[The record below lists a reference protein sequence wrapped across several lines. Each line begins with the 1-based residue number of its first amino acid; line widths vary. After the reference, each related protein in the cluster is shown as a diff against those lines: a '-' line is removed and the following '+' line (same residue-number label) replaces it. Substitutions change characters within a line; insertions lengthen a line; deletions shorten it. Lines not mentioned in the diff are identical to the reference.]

1 MSLNDS
7 FIKEVSEEV
16 RRDKLYKY
24 FKKYIWIAVVFLLI
38 LIGLVAYNEWDK
50 STTKKNNQLNGDELL
65 QALNVFSK
73 GENLNDYFSYIDKN
87 KSGSELAILNPSFL
101 DSQIEIDKKLK
112 YLKNLK
118 NNENISIELRDLAS
132 LYLFYK
138 GNYNYDEKFEI
149 LNQLSGPDRPF
160 RFIAIE
166 AKIDLFLEKK
176 LIEEALQEIKIL
188 QPELPNSSQIKGRI
202 TNLEMILQTL
212 NK

>member
-1 MSLNDS
+1 M
-7 FIKEVSEEV
+7 
-16 RRDKLYKY
+16 
-24 FKKYIWIAVVFLLI
+24 
-38 LIGLVAYNEWDK
+38 
-50 STTKKNNQLNGDELL
+50 
-65 QALNVFSK
+65 
-73 GENLNDYFSYIDKN
+73 
-87 KSGSELAILNPSFL
+87 
-101 DSQIEIDKKLK
+101 
-112 YLKNLK
+112 KNLK
-118 NNENISIELRDLAS
+118 NNEDISIELRDLAS

-176 LIEEALQEIKIL
+176 LIEEALQEIKML
-188 QPELPNSSQIKGRI
+188 QPELPNSSKIKGRV

>member
-1 MSLNDS
+1 MDWWLT
-7 FIKEVSEEV
+7 
-16 RRDKLYKY
+16 
-24 FKKYIWIAVVFLLI
+24 
-38 LIGLVAYNEWDK
+38 NEWDK
-50 STTKKNNQLNGDELL
+50 SITKKNNQLNGDELL